1 MKEKVKITDKGN
13 IMVKAGMLDDGTPMA
28 VLFSKGRS
36 KKTKEMDNDSVKQ
49 SSFMNSLKD
58 TDNNLYPL
66 KFVCMLRVVVL
77 ICCNGIVFPQVI
89 GEQPH

>member
-1 MKEKVKITDKGN
+1 MKLKIKTLRVTKG
-13 IMVKAGMLDDGTPMA
+13 IIE
-28 VLFSKGRS
+28 S

-77 ICCNGIVFPQVI
+77 IGGNGFVFPPVI

>member
-1 MKEKVKITDKGN
+1 
-13 IMVKAGMLDDGTPMA
+13 
-28 VLFSKGRS
+28 
-36 KKTKEMDNDSVKQ
+36 MDNDSVKQ

-77 ICCNGIVFPQVI
+77 IGGNGFVFPPVI